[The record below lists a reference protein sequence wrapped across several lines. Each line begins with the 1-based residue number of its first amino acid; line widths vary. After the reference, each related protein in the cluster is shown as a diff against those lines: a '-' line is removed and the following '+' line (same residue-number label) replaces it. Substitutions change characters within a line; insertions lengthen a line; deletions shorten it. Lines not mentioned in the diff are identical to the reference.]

1 MNSEKVKEIKE
12 KLKKQYYYL
21 DQAYSDHLAY
31 GGKGDDK
38 QEEEI
43 YFLRDVLTLINEFE
57 SENERLKEQNG
68 ALSCDL
74 DYINEK
80 LANAEIEVDDY
91 KDQIAEL
98 EKENETKTDTITDLL
113 KKQEFYEKEKL
124 KQFAERLFEKYS
136 YDKLTHEDDEDIE
149 IHLTAS
155 ELDETLKEFEL

>member
-57 SENERLKEQNG
+57 SENETFLKSKTMWKRLHTELCKENQE
-68 ALSCDL
+68 L
-74 DYINEK
+74 
-80 LANAEIEVDDY
+80 
-91 KDQIAEL
+91 KDRIAEL
-98 EKENETKTDTITDLL
+98 EKEIKENPSYAKGYADGIKNT
-113 KKQEFYEKEKL
+113 YEAMLPQKLENFIKRLKEKDL
-124 KQFAERLFEKYS
+124 SVPLHKDFMIIDNKA
-136 YDKLTHEDDEDIE
+136 I
-149 IHLTAS
+149 
-155 ELDETLKEFEL
+155 DETLKEFLL

>member
-1 MNSEKVKEIKE
+1 MDSEKVKEIKE
-12 KLKKQYYYL
+12 KLKKRYYYL

-74 DYINEK
+74 DYANEK
-80 LANAEIEVDDY
+80 LTNAEIEVDDY
-91 KDQIAEL
+91 KDRIADL
-98 EKENETKTDTITDLL
+98 EKENTNC
-113 KKQEFYEKEKL
+113 L
-124 KQFAERLFEKYS
+124 KQFAERVKMEFYYEF
-136 YDKLTHEDDEDIE
+136 DEIIPSIISD
-149 IHLTAS
+149 LVT
-155 ELDETLKEFEL
+155 TLSSFITNISSIFILK